1 MHLDRRLLG
10 WGLFFILVGGIP
22 LAVRANLLDRDTV
35 AQWPLLWPI
44 LIIGWGIG
52 LLLRRTSIDWVGGA
66 ITAITFGV
74 MGGGLLATGAGAI
87 PFASGCGTNDPV
99 VAFAGRTGQLDPTAQ
114 VNVEFSCGSLTVDAV
129 DGDDW
134 NLAGSDRDGSG
145 PRVTSTSSQ
154 VSIEG
159 TDKGTFPGSSRSVWN
174 LGLPRSPALA
184 LGLTLNAGDGSVD
197 LAGASIAST
206 TMTLNAGKM
215 TFDLGATAS
224 LGDVNGTVNA
234 GAATLTLPAGERAVN
249 LSLNAGSLS
258 ICMPAGAPIRIGWAG
273 TLGSNNFSSAGLV
286 RVDDSTWTSA
296 GFDATQAHT
305 ELHVSANAGS
315 FDLRF
320 GGSCGA

>member
-10 WGLFFILVGGIP
+10 WGLFFILVGGVP
-22 LAVRANLLDRDTV
+22 LAVRANLLDRELV

-52 LLLRRTSIDWVGGA
+52 LLLRRTQIGWVGGA
-66 ITAITFGV
+66 ITAITFGI

-99 VAFAGRTGQLDPTAQ
+99 VSFASRTGQLDPTAQ
-114 VNVEFSCGSLTVDAV
+114 VNVEFNCGSLTVDAV
-129 DGDDW
+129 DGAAW
-134 NLAGSDRDGSG
+134 TLAGSDRDGSG
-145 PRVTSTSSQ
+145 PRVTSTSGQ
-154 VSIEG
+154 VSIEAS
-159 TDKGTFPGSSRSVWN
+159 DKGTFPGANRSVWN

-184 LGLTLNAGDGSVD
+184 LGLTLNAGDGTVD
-197 LAGASIAST
+197 LTGASIAST
-206 TMTLNAGKM
+206 TLTLNAGKL

-234 GAATLTLPAGERAVN
+234 GAATMSLPAGARDVN
-249 LSLNAGSLS
+249 LSLNAGSLA
-258 ICMPAGAPIRIGWAG
+258 ICLPVGSPVRVGWAG

-296 GFDATQAHT
+296 GFDATKAHT

-320 GGSCGA
+320 GGSCRA